1 LDAFPEGLLRLT
13 LAHFYHVYADGA
25 WEAPVTE
32 HLHALTVSG
41 LLDAL
46 DHVFVGVVGAPKNR
60 ALVCEAFP
68 AVVVAEADE
77 GWEQV
82 TLQKLHHYAHNHDAK
97 VFYAHTKGAYQV
109 DDYRMLWRVAMTY
122 DTVTRWRECVDALDF
137 VGVAGPYWL
146 DSAMPEHS
154 DHKHFFGGNFWW
166 ARTNYLRALP
176 PVEVEHRWQA
186 EGWIGLAD
194 PSVKI
199 MREGFPSWGNFEV
212 PDVVV

>member
-1 LDAFPEGLLRLT
+1 M

-25 WEAPVTE
+25 WEAPVDE

-41 LLDAL
+41 LLDNL
-46 DHVFVGVVGAPKNR
+46 DDVFVGIVGLPENR
-60 ALVCEAFP
+60 ASVKERFP

-82 TLQKLHHYAHNHDAK
+82 TLQKLHDYAHNHEAK

-154 DHKHFFGGNFWW
+154 EHKHFFGGNFWW

-199 MREGFPSWGNFEV
+199 MREGEPQWGNFEV